1 MWQLIRKTITE
12 AVTRYVPSF
21 VACEESPTCKRPPW
35 MNAGVNSVLRKKK
48 KAYTTKYL
56 KSKNGADYTDYTND
70 RTRSIWK
77 MLGPFA
83 HNKPPHANSPGVAT
97 VLSHAAC
104 TSMSTTPT
112 TTMTTRDRGPLWPM
126 EWAQI
131 WQKLSCVKLCA
142 IMIKA

>member
-83 HNKPPHANSPGVAT
+83 TTSRLMPIHQVSPLYCRTLPAHRCPRRQRRQWQRVTG
-97 VLSHAAC
+97 
-104 TSMSTTPT
+104 
-112 TTMTTRDRGPLWPM
+112 DRYGPM